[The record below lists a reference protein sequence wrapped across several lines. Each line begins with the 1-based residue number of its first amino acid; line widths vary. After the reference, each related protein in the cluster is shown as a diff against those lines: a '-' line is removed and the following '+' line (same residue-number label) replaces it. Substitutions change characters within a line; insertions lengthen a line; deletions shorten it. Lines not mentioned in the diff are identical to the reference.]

1 MDEPPPPS
9 PGFNNVP
16 RPVAGDEWDLD
27 DFKLWVVD
35 NINAI
40 HALYVG
46 TTPGS
51 TFALNDVVIG
61 GAGGAF
67 VGLAWRTAP

>member
-1 MDEPPPPS
+1 M
-9 PGFNNVP
+9 NN
-16 RPVAGDEWDLD
+16 
-27 DFKLWVVD
+27 
-35 NINAI
+35 IQAI

-67 VGLAWRTAP
+67 VGLALADGSLAVGTNGAPVELAAGTPGPAAPGR